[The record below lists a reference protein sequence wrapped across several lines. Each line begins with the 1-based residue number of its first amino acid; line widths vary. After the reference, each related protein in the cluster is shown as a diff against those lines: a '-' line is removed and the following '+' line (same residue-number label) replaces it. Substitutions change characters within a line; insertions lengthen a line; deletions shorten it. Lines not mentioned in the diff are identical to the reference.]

1 MKSKKSKKSILI
13 IGLGK
18 FGRYLALKMQ
28 ELGNQVMV
36 VDKEEAESQKL
47 ATKIDDIFIGDCTN
61 EEVLKSLGI
70 TDFDIC
76 FVTIGENF
84 EASITITMLLKKLGA
99 RYTVVKTG
107 SDLQSDLLKK
117 IGADEIIYPEKELAE
132 KLSLKY
138 HTGYSMKS
146 YLELNQDYSIIEMDV
161 TKHWIGNSLTELN
174 LRRKLG
180 LNIIA
185 IKNSGSVNV
194 VPEPEEH
201 FRENDV
207 IVVVGRQSTII
218 EYIQE

>member
-1 MKSKKSKKSILI
+1 
-13 IGLGK
+13 
-18 FGRYLALKMQ
+18 
-28 ELGNQVMV
+28 
-36 VDKEEAESQKL
+36 
-47 ATKIDDIFIGDCTN
+47 
-61 EEVLKSLGI
+61 
-70 TDFDIC
+70 
-76 FVTIGENF
+76 
-84 EASITITMLLKKLGA
+84 MLLKKLGA

-146 YLELNQDYSIIEMDV
+146 YLELNQDYSI
-161 TKHWIGNSLTELN
+161 
-174 LRRKLG
+174 KLG

>member
-1 MKSKKSKKSILI
+1 M
-13 IGLGK
+13 
-18 FGRYLALKMQ
+18 
-28 ELGNQVMV
+28 
-36 VDKEEAESQKL
+36 
-47 ATKIDDIFIGDCTN
+47 
-61 EEVLKSLGI
+61 
-70 TDFDIC
+70 
-76 FVTIGENF
+76 
-84 EASITITMLLKKLGA
+84 KKLNYA
-99 RYTVVKTG
+99 FAILAFSLVSIVACNNSEKKENT
-107 SDLQSDLLKK
+107 LK
-117 IGADEIIYPEKELAE
+117 IGVGSGPEKELAE

-161 TKHWIGNSLTELN
+161 PKHWIGKSLMELN